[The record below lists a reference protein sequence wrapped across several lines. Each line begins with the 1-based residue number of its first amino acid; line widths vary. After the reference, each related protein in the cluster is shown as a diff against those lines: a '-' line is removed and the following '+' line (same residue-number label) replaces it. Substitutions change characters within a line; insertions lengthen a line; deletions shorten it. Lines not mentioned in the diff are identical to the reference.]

1 MPNLTTIAR
10 PYAKAVF
17 ECALERAQLSFWSDI
32 LNHLARVSLDE
43 QAKRFMTNPR
53 TTPDQKKQFMC
64 STLDCFSEVKPLDT
78 QVENLMDLLIQNKR
92 MMLLPD
98 LSKQYEAL
106 RAEHEK
112 TLTAQVISYSP
123 LTQAQQDKLIES
135 LSARLQRKIT
145 LDIRIE
151 KSLLG
156 GAMIRAG
163 DFVIDGSVRGQL
175 TKLGAELA
183 A

>member
-1 MPNLTTIAR
+1 MSNLTTIAR

-17 ECALERAQLSFWSDI
+17 ECALAHAQLSSWSDI
-32 LNHLARVSLDE
+32 LHHLALVSLDE
-43 QAKRFMTNPR
+43 HARRFMTNPR
-53 TTPDQKKQFMC
+53 TTPTQKKQFMRAV
-64 STLDCFSEVKPLDT
+64 LDSFPEIKGLEK
-78 QVENLMDLLIQNKR
+78 QIENLIDLLIQNKR
-92 MMLLPD
+92 MMLLPG
-98 LSKQYEAL
+98 LSEQYEAL

-112 TLTAQVISYSP
+112 TLTAQVTSYSP
-123 LTQAQQDKLIES
+123 LTQAQQAKLIEL
-135 LSARLQRKIT
+135 LSARLQRQIT
-145 LDIRIE
+145 LDIKIE

-175 TKLGAELA
+175 TKLGTDLA